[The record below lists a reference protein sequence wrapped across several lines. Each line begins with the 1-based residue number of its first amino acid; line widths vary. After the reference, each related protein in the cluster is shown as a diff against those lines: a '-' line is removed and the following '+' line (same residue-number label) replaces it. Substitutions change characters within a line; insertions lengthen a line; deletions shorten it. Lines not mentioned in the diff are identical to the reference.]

1 MVELVDHEVGRRLC
15 QWSLVGIPSL
25 WVRLCHINHGSTL
38 AIHAHSL
45 SKYSRSLLHSLL
57 GCLYLEGI
65 ELTLQVAL
73 HVGSPSVCGGTF
85 HLHRLHLVA
94 TCALIIDMYLH
105 SLGFRGSIEAKCR
118 SLLRVCH
125 LVKDLLSV
133 ALLVGCLL
141 SISAEA
147 SCHKCHYQ

>member
-25 WVRLCHINHGSTL
+25 RVCLCHIYHGSTL

-57 GCLYLEGI
+57 GGLYLEGI

-73 HVGSPSVCGGTF
+73 HVGSPRVCGGTF
-85 HLHRLHLVA
+85 HLHRLYPVA
-94 TCALIIDMYLH
+94 TSALIIDMYLH
-105 SLGFRGSIEAKCR
+105 SLGFRGSNEAKCR

-125 LVKDLLSV
+125 LVESLLTV
-133 ALLVGCLL
+133 ALLIGSLL